1 MVLVRQIDFNCPDS
15 FFKAVRLS
23 GQLPLGCNQFEPMLQ
38 RGRWN
43 SFGPS
48 PTCDKTASSGLPSS
62 LNATGVWNRMQIS
75 GLSLIFQNYMYFC
88 VPSL

>member
-1 MVLVRQIDFNCPDS
+1 MVLVRQIDLNCPDS

-23 GQLPLGCNQFEPMLQ
+23 VQLPLGCNQFEPMLQ

-48 PTCDKTASSGLPSS
+48 PTCDKTASSGVLINSLPSS
-62 LNATGVWNRMQIS
+62 LNVTGVWNRMQIS
-75 GLSLIFQNYMYFC
+75 RLSLIFQNYM
-88 VPSL
+88 